1 LETQQGRDMP
11 ARDINAYWRDGFP
24 QVEGWLARE
33 LLDPLKCIS
42 RAQDDAKL
50 AGNVAEIGVYRGKLL
65 IALAHL
71 AGPGE
76 RCVAIDIFDDQAK
89 NIDGSGAGSMALLC
103 ENFQRHAPDGAE
115 LVTIKADSLAM
126 TLDQRVA
133 LARDHGPFRL
143 FSIDGGHTVQ
153 HALNDLLT
161 AQDMLADGGVVLLD
175 DIFHRHWP
183 GVTEAVG
190 LFYSRYVPRIAPF
203 LHAYNKL
210 FLVSY
215 TYHAHFLRYA
225 VEIFKTHPQ
234 FKVVRMFGSEAAAIS

>member
-1 LETQQGRDMP
+1 MP
-11 ARDINAYWRDGFP
+11 ARDINAYWRDGSP
-24 QVEGWLARE
+24 HVEGWLAVE
-33 LLDPLKCIS
+33 LLDHLKCIA

-50 AGNVAEIGVYRGKLL
+50 VGNIAEIGVYRGKLL
-65 IALAHL
+65 IAMAHL
-71 AGPGE
+71 ARSGE

-89 NIDGSGAGSMALLC
+89 NIDGSGAGSLDVFR
-103 ENFQRHAPDGAE
+103 ENFQRYAPDDVE

-133 LARDHGPFRL
+133 VARDHGPFRL

-190 LFYSRYVPRIAPF
+190 LFYSGYVPRIAPF
-203 LHAYNKL
+203 LHAYGFNCFSPAAPTTPTSCDTPL
-210 FLVSY
+210 QP
-215 TYHAHFLRYA
+215 LRRTRNA
-225 VEIFKTHPQ
+225 
-234 FKVVRMFGSEAAAIS
+234 R